1 MKMDFS
7 EQLFAKFSGG
17 RLFCGFSGGADSTAA
32 LLLARKYQKRFE
44 YDLSAVHFN
53 HHLRGAESDS
63 EAQAAEKF
71 AKSLDIPFQCIDLL
85 IPPGENLESA
95 ARDARLEAW
104 QKIASPD
111 SAVILGHHADDRR
124 ENLLIR
130 LCRGS
135 NSWGLSS
142 MRQESRVKGVT
153 FIRPLLKMTR
163 QEIEAFLRSCGVE
176 VWAKDSSNNSNFFL
190 RNFLRNTFLPELER
204 LFPGSLKGMERSI
217 NALESDASFI
227 NSYVAAIPGEKKR
240 SISFW
245 RTQHDAVRIRLL
257 RELTGV
263 IPTYDLLARV
273 NRELENVSGELR
285 RIPVSGEIEI
295 FLRHDLIE
303 KGYPLPQVPT
313 PFSWNWKET
322 PSITRGKWHFSAE
335 KIFQAERC
343 TPDCA
348 CFDAD
353 LLPDVLEISPAL
365 PGERM
370 VPFGTRREEKIK
382 KLRTDRRIPAD
393 HPYPVVRADGVICWA
408 VMIRHSA
415 VAPVTQSSRNIVKFE
430 FKEY

>member
-1 MKMDFS
+1 MDFS
-7 EQLFAKFSGG
+7 EQLFAKFSGC
-17 RLFCGFSGGADSTAA
+17 RIFCGFSGGADSTAA
-32 LLLARKYQKRFE
+32 LLLARKYQKRFG

-53 HHLRGAESDS
+53 HHLRGAESDR
-63 EAQAAEKF
+63 EAQDAEKF
-71 AKSLDIPFQCIDLL
+71 AKSLDIPFQCIDLV

-95 ARDARLEAW
+95 ARNARLEFW
-104 QKIASPD
+104 KKIAPPG
-111 SAVILGHHADDRR
+111 SAVLLGHHADDRR

-142 MRQESRVKGVT
+142 MRAESTVEGVT

-163 QEIEAFLRSCGVE
+163 QEIERFLRSCGVE
-176 VWAKDSSNNSNFFL
+176 IWAQDSSNSSNLFL
-190 RNFLRNTFLPELER
+190 RNYLRNAFLPELER

-217 NALESDASFI
+217 NALEADASFI
-227 NSYVAAIPGEKKR
+227 NHYVETIPEEKKK

-245 RTQHDAVRIRLL
+245 RTQHDAVKIRLL

-263 IPTYDLLARV
+263 IPTYDLLERI
-273 NRELENVSGELR
+273 NKELQNSSGELR
-285 RIPVSGEIEI
+285 RIPVNGSVEI
-295 FLRHDLIE
+295 FLRHDAIT
-303 KGYPLPQVPT
+303 KGFPT
-313 PFSWNWKET
+313 PELPPLFTWNWKAT
-322 PSITRGKWHFSAE
+322 PVITQGKWHFSVE
-335 KIFQAERC
+335 SVSQAEHC

-348 CFDAD
+348 CFDGD
-353 LLPDVLEISPAL
+353 MLPDVLEISTPL

-370 VPFGTRREEKIK
+370 IPFGAQRSEKIK

-393 HPYPVVRADGVICWA
+393 HPFPVVRADGVICWA

>member
-1 MKMDFS
+1 MDFS
-7 EQLFAKFSGG
+7 EQLFAKFSGC
-17 RLFCGFSGGADSTAA
+17 RIFCGFSGGADSTAA
-32 LLLARKYQKRFE
+32 LLLARKYQKRFG

-53 HHLRGAESDS
+53 HHLRGAESDR
-63 EAQAAEKF
+63 EAQDAEKF
-71 AKSLDIPFQCIDLL
+71 AKSLDIPFQCIDLV

-95 ARDARLEAW
+95 ARNARLEFW
-104 QKIASPD
+104 KKIAPPG
-111 SAVILGHHADDRR
+111 SAVLLGHHADDRR

-142 MRQESRVKGVT
+142 MRAESTVEGVT

-163 QEIEAFLRSCGVE
+163 QEIERFLRSCGVE
-176 VWAKDSSNNSNFFL
+176 IWAQDSSNSSNLFL
-190 RNFLRNTFLPELER
+190 RNYLRNAFLPELER

-217 NALESDASFI
+217 NALEADASFI
-227 NSYVAAIPGEKKR
+227 NHYVETIPEEKKK

-245 RTQHDAVRIRLL
+245 RTQHDAVKIRLL
-257 RELTGV
+257 RELTGI
-263 IPTYDLLARV
+263 IPTYDLLERI
-273 NRELENVSGELR
+273 NKELQNSSGELR
-285 RIPVSGEIEI
+285 RIPVNGSVEI
-295 FLRHDLIE
+295 FLRHDAIT
-303 KGYPLPQVPT
+303 KGFPAPELPLPFT
-313 PFSWNWKET
+313 WNWKET
-322 PSITRGKWHFSAE
+322 PVITRGKWHFSV
-335 KIFQAERC
+335 KSVSQAEHC

-348 CFDAD
+348 CFDGD
-353 LLPDVLEISPAL
+353 MLPDVLEISAPL

-370 VPFGTRREEKIK
+370 IPFGAQRSEKIK

-393 HPYPVVRADGVICWA
+393 HPYPVVRADSVICWA